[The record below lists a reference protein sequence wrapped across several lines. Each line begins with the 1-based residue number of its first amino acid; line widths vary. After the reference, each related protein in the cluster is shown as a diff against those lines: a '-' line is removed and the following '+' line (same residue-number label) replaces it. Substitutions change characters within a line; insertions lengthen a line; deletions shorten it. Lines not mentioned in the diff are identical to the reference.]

1 MNGEIE
7 AYKEIKSLCEDLKKI
22 QHGVESKYLLDSII
36 GFCDR
41 MIERLQE
48 TVDGAM
54 ESMYESFKKNKVN
67 GDLSD
72 ETIN

>member
-7 AYKEIKSLCEDLKKI
+7 AYKEIKSLCEDMNKI
-22 QHGVESKYLLDSII
+22 QHSTDIDSII

-41 MIERLQE
+41 MIEQLQY

-54 ESMYESFKKNKVN
+54 ESMYESFKKNKIN

>member
-1 MNGEIE
+1 MIDKMNGEID
-7 AYKEIKSLCEDLKKI
+7 AYKEIKDLCEDMNKI
-22 QHGVESKYLLDSII
+22 QHSVEIDSII
-36 GFCDR
+36 RFCDR
-41 MIERLQE
+41 MIEQLQE

-54 ESMYESFKKNKVN
+54 ESMYESFKKNKIN

>member
-1 MNGEIE
+1 MN
-7 AYKEIKSLCEDLKKI
+7 KI
-22 QHGVESKYLLDSII
+22 QHSIEIDSII
-36 GFCDR
+36 RFCDR
-41 MIERLQE
+41 MIEQLQE

-54 ESMYESFKKNKVN
+54 ESMYESFKKNKIN

>member
-1 MNGEIE
+1 MIDKMNGEING
-7 AYKEIKSLCEDLKKI
+7 YKTIKDLCEDLNKI
-22 QHGVESKYLLDSII
+22 RHNNDLDKII

-54 ESMYESFKKNKVN
+54 ESMYESFKKNKIN

-72 ETIN
+72 ENIN